1 MTRLEVERFGG
12 KHMSNTLEF
21 CAHCGEEAKI
31 RRREFSE
38 QAYSALLAWGE
49 IQESV
54 VDQAICDHCYRELRE
69 VLIDR
74 ADDILN
80 PTQRV
85 DPAPA
90 AVIAADLKVKKAAA
104 AKKPEPSA
112 RPKVRKA
119 G

>member
-12 KHMSNTLEF
+12 KHMSNSLEF
-21 CAHCGEEAKI
+21 CSHCGEEAKI

-74 ADDILN
+74 ADDI
-80 PTQRV
+80 V
-85 DPAPA
+85 DLTRRLEPVPA
-90 AVIAADLKVKKAAA
+90 AVIGAEGKLKKGIVAKKADTG
-104 AKKPEPSA
+104 P